1 MFTGVRWTET
11 VKAFTC
17 GHMCSHACLQ
27 VCVLCECVC
36 VCVCVLQVTAGG
48 SSHQNQPEPILY
60 QAKENN
66 HRYGRKSKELN
77 LFSLWCFVSIHK
89 NMFFSFEN
97 VHVDKTRR
105 EKKGTRANE
114 LLSMHLGDQ
123 DTIRSVM
130 TSFLLWQRHTAS
142 FQLSSFLLIIKLT
155 HFWLLFICS
164 ELTLIAQLNWYRII
178 TTLFWLFSKCCF
190 FFPATRHEMK
200 ADWWAGLHFYLASPL

>member
-11 VKAFTC
+11 VKVFTC

-36 VCVCVLQVTAGG
+36 VCVCCKWLPVAAVIRTSQNRSCTKLRKITTGMAESQRSWTYFHSDVLSPFIKTC
-48 SSHQNQPEPILY
+48 SSAL
-60 QAKENN
+60 
-66 HRYGRKSKELN
+66 RM
-77 LFSLWCFVSIHK
+77 FMSIK
-89 NMFFSFEN
+89 QEE
-97 VHVDKTRR
+97 KRR
-105 EKKGTRANE
+105 E
-114 LLSMHLGDQ
+114 HVQ
-123 DTIRSVM
+123 
-130 TSFLLWQRHTAS
+130 TSCWVCTWVIKTPSGLLWHLSYYDKDTAS